1 MKYIFLFCLIFN
13 FSYAHKINLFVTNE
27 NEKLEIYSYFASGSA
42 CKNCK
47 LIIKNEEKI
56 VLEDVLNNEGKY
68 SYKPT
73 FKNLEI
79 IVDATSGHIASEKIE
94 VSNIKNE
101 DLKEHLKNEEKDKYQ
116 NIFIGLVLIFLMFF
130 LLKRFKK

>member
-1 MKYIFLFCLIFN
+1 MKYLLLLALIVS
-13 FSYAHKINLFVTNE
+13 FSFAHKINLFVTNE
-27 NEKLEIYSYFASGSA
+27 NDNLEIYSYFANGNA

-47 LIIKNEEKI
+47 LIIKNDEKI
-56 VLEDVLNNEGKY
+56 VLEDVLNSDGKY

-79 IVDATSGHIASEKIE
+79 IVDATGGHIASEKIE

-101 DLKEHLKNEEKDKYQ
+101 DLKEHKKEENRGE
-116 NIFIGLVLIFLMFF
+116 NINILIALVLIFLIFF
-130 LLKRFKK
+130 LLKKFKK

>member
-1 MKYIFLFCLIFN
+1 MKYLFLFLLFLN

-27 NEKLEIYSYFASGSA
+27 NDNLEIYSYFASGSA

-56 VLEDVLNNEGKY
+56 VLQDVLNSEGKY
-68 SYKPT
+68 TYKRT
-73 FKNLEI
+73 FKNVEI
-79 IVDATSGHIASEKIE
+79 IVDASSGHIVSEKIE

-101 DLKEHLKNEEKDKYQ
+101 KLNQHLKKEEDKKYL
-116 NIFIGLVLIFLMFF
+116 NILIGLILLFLIFS

>member
-79 IVDATSGHIASEKIE
+79 IVDATGGHIASEKIE

>member
-1 MKYIFLFCLIFN
+1 MKYLLLLVLFVS
-13 FSYAHKINLFVTNE
+13 FSFAHKINLFVTNE
-27 NEKLEIYSYFASGSA
+27 NDRLEIYSYFASGSA

-56 VLEDVLNNEGKY
+56 VLEDVLNNDGKY
-68 SYKPT
+68 RYKPT

-79 IVDATSGHIASEKIE
+79 IVDATGGHIASEKIE

-101 DLKEHLKNEEKDKYQ
+101 DLKEHLKNEENNKYL
-116 NIFIGLVLIFLMFF
+116 NIFIGLILIFLLFF

>member
-1 MKYIFLFCLIFN
+1 MKYLFLFLLFLN
-13 FSYAHKINLFVTNE
+13 FSYAHKINLFITNE
-27 NEKLEIYSYFASGSA
+27 NDDLQIYSYFASSMA

-56 VLEDVLNNEGKY
+56 VLQDVLNSEGKY
-68 SYKPT
+68 TYKPT
-73 FKNLEI
+73 FKNVEI
-79 IVDATSGHIASEKIE
+79 IVDASSGHIVSEKIE

-101 DLKEHLKNEEKDKYQ
+101 KLNQHLKKEEDKKYL
-116 NIFIGLVLIFLMFF
+116 NILIGLILLFLIFS

>member
-27 NEKLEIYSYFASGSA
+27 NEKLEIYSYFANGKA

>member
-116 NIFIGLVLIFLMFF
+116 NIFIGLVSIFLMFF

>member
-56 VLEDVLNNEGKY
+56 ILEDVLNNEGKY

-101 DLKEHLKNEEKDKYQ
+101 DLKEHIKNEEEDKYQ

>member
-27 NEKLEIYSYFASGSA
+27 NEKLEIYSYFASGKA

-79 IVDATSGHIASEKIE
+79 VVDATGGHIASEKIE